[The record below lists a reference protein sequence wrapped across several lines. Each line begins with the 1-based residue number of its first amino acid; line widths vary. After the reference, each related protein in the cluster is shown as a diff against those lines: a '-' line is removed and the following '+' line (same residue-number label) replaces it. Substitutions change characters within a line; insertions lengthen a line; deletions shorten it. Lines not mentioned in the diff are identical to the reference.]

1 MLTIQNE
8 NVGILHPGQMG
19 ISVAATLL
27 NSGHTVHWASQG
39 RSGQTHAR
47 SDQFKLVDKVTLGAL
62 AQTCSLLVSVCPP
75 SAAEALADQVVSA
88 GYRGMY
94 LDANAISPRRVLNMG
109 DKMEKAGISFV
120 DGGIIGGPAWKPG
133 ETWLYLSGSQAE
145 RANQYF
151 HAGPLGTRVISLEIG
166 KASALKM
173 CFAAYTKG
181 SRAML
186 CAVLG
191 AAENLG
197 VLDDLKTQWGSDFT
211 RQAVDG
217 AVNVTAKAWRFTGEM
232 EEIAA
237 TFRDAGMPGGFHE
250 AAADIYRRMEHFK
263 DADPP
268 PDFRKVL
275 QAIVQD
281 SQES

>member
-8 NVGILHPGQMG
+8 KVGILHPGQMG
-19 ISVAATLL
+19 VSVAATLQ
-27 NSGHTVHWASQG
+27 NSGHSVYWASQG
-39 RSGQTHAR
+39 RSLQTHRRAE
-47 SDQFKLVDKVTLGAL
+47 QFNLVDKVTLAAL

-75 SAAEALADQVVSA
+75 AAAEALAEQVSAA

-94 LDANAISPRRVLNMG
+94 LDANAISPQRVLSMG
-109 DKMEKAGISFV
+109 ERMEKAGISFV

-133 ETWLYLSGSQAE
+133 ETWLYLSGPQAE
-145 RANQYF
+145 RASQYF
-151 HAGPLGTRVISLEIG
+151 HAGPLGTRVISPEIG

-197 VLDDLKTQWGSDFT
+197 VLDDLKTQWGMEFT
-211 RQAVDG
+211 HQALTG

-237 TFRDAGMPGGFHE
+237 TFREAGMPGGFHE
-250 AAADIYRRMEHFK
+250 AAADIYRRMEQFK
-263 DADPP
+263 GADPH
-268 PDFRKVL
+268 PDFEEVL
-275 QAIVQD
+275 RALIQNKQ
-281 SQES
+281 

>member
-1 MLTIQNE
+1 MQAIHSQ

-19 ISVAATLL
+19 ISVAATLQ
-27 NSGHTVHWASQG
+27 NSGHLVHWASQG
-39 RSGQTHAR
+39 RSPHTRRRAGQHN
-47 SDQFKLVDKVTLGAL
+47 LVDDVTLETL

-75 SAAEALADQVVSA
+75 AAAEALAEQVIAA
-88 GYRGMY
+88 GYQGMY
-94 LDANAISPRRVLNMG
+94 LDANAIAPQRVMRMG
-109 DKMEKAGISFV
+109 EKMEQAGITFV

-133 ETWLYLSGSQAE
+133 ETWLYLSGALAE
-145 RANQYF
+145 RASQYF
-151 HAGPLGTRVISLEIG
+151 NAGPLGTRIVSPEIG

-191 AAENLG
+191 AAEQLG
-197 VLDDLKTQWGSDFT
+197 VLEDLKTQWGTDFT
-211 RQAVDG
+211 RQALTG

-250 AAADIYRRMEHFK
+250 AAAEVYRRMERFK
-263 DADPP
+263 DADPL
-268 PDFRKVL
+268 PDFEAVL
-275 QAIVQD
+275 RAITQN
-281 SQES
+281 ER